1 MDLQAS
7 FDKTDV
13 YEAQVKPLLDA
24 AHALAVEH
32 GIALSTYVTH
42 SRDIVNKGES
52 YAIAA
57 GAESETSF
65 MGHFGA
71 DALFVQLLQRNIQQ
85 ADTKGAGNFVSH
97 NPEAMPELIMRAVHE
112 TSALLTKFAEDRVIT
127 ANSLI

>member
-13 YEAQVKPLLDA
+13 YEAEIKPLLDA
-24 AHALAVEH
+24 AHALAVEY
-32 GIALSTYVTH
+32 GIALSTVATYA
-42 SRDIVNKGES
+42 RNIEDKGER

-57 GAESETSF
+57 GTYCETSF

-71 DALFVQLLQRNIQQ
+71 DALFTQLLQRNIQR

-97 NPEAMPELIMRAVHE
+97 NPEAMPALIMLAVRE
-112 TSALLTKFAEDRVIT
+112 TSALLTKLAEDRVIT
-127 ANSLI
+127 AN

>member
-13 YEAQVKPLLDA
+13 YEAQVKPLLDQ
-24 AHALAVEH
+24 AHALAVKH
-32 GIALSTYVTH
+32 GIALSTVTTYA
-42 SRDIVNKGES
+42 RDIVDKGER

-57 GAESETSF
+57 DTHCETSF

-71 DALFVQLLQRNIQQ
+71 DALFIQLLQRNIQQ
-85 ADTKGAGNFVSH
+85 ADTEGTGNFVSH
-97 NPEAMPELIMRAVHE
+97 HPEAMPELIMRAVRE

-127 ANSLI
+127 ANSLK